1 MFSAQSLADEAFYEF
16 PECDV
21 VLFLISPVHSNSV
34 LLCESEPRHQNV
46 FSGNIVMLR
55 GPVIAG
61 WELPLSD
68 TQTVSPLQK
77 DADQGPSA
85 CLKDVSPSRACI
97 CTDISLQGI
106 WILGIW
112 FSSKTSWVVDASLLT
127 VLHGEVGTPGL
138 SCHKDPSPMQGV
150 VDSPWAILPLSSAQA
165 VSARTGLM
173 GRGQCSSDSR
183 LCSSSM
189 LLTAGSLSSLVHW
202 GR

>member
-97 CTDISLQGI
+97 CRDISLQGI

-112 FSSKTSWVVDASLLT
+112 FISKTSWVVDASLLT

-150 VDSPWAILPLSSAQA
+150 VDSPWAILPELCPGGVCKDGAHGQGPVQQWQQA
-165 VSARTGLM
+165 VQLQHAAHGWISV
-173 GRGQCSSDSR
+173 QF
-183 LCSSSM
+183 
-189 LLTAGSLSSLVHW
+189 GSL
-202 GR
+202 R